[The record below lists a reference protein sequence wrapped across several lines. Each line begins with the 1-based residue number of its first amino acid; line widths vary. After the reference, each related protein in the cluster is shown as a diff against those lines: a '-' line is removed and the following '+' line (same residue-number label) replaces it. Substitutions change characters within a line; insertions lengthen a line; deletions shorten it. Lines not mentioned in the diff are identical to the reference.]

1 MRSDMGRVVIERP
14 RRGSS
19 HESPKVRHFRG
30 RVNEEGD
37 YDGLTR
43 LPSSSNKINGFV
55 PKIPDKSFTDLL
67 GPLRRYLRKNV
78 GRPWD
83 NVYSEASES
92 LKAGGWGVNHVFTN
106 HFLGE
111 VDRTVYQDES
121 GALISLQHSNR
132 FGRLPLWG
140 FYVHPRTGLLC
151 YAKPPRRIKRR
162 DPNDLNLVQRKDG
175 GCYVRIKDLW
185 FIAHYEKFGTLPASE
200 REALSRRGDV
210 NDWPNS
216 VIAGKL
222 WICRIEKS
230 CNKKDLREINRALAE
245 Q

>member
-30 RVNEEGD
+30 RIDDEGD

-43 LPSSSNKINGFV
+43 LPSSANKINGFV

-67 GPLRRYLRKNV
+67 GPLRRYLHKNV

-83 NVYSEASES
+83 KIYSEANAS
-92 LKAGGWGVNHVFTN
+92 LKSGGWGVNHVFTN

-111 VDRTVYQDES
+111 VDRTVYQDER
-121 GALISLQHSNR
+121 GGVISLLHRNR
-132 FGRLPLWG
+132 FGRLQLWG

-151 YAKPPRRIKRR
+151 YARPPRENKQSH
-162 DPNDLNLVQRKDG
+162 PNDVKLMQREDG
-175 GCYVRIKDLW
+175 VFYVRVKDLW
-185 FIAHYEKFGTLPASE
+185 FVARYEDFATLSGAE
-200 REALSRRGDV
+200 RAALSSRGDV
-210 NDWPNS
+210 NDWPNR
-216 VIAGKL
+216 AATGKF

-230 CNKKDLREINRALAE
+230 CNKKDLREIKRALL
-245 Q
+245 